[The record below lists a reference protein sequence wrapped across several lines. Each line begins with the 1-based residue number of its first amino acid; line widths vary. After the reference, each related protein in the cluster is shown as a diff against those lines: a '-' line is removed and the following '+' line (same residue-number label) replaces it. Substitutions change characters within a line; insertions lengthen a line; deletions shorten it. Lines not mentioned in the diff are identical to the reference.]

1 MTNWL
6 TVLNTLCVLG
16 IIVGGVLTATL
27 KKPLSSI
34 LALGG
39 CGAFVALEFL
49 ILHAPDVAIAE
60 GAVGAVLG
68 TALFFIA
75 LKHVVKEGKQ

>member
-1 MTNWL
+1 MINWL
-6 TVLNTLCVLG
+6 LILNTLAQIG
-16 IIVGGVLTATL
+16 ILVCAVMAAFSRKPLTAVL
-27 KKPLSSI
+27 F
-34 LALGG
+34 LGG

-60 GAVGAVLG
+60 AAVGAVLG

-75 LKHVVKEGKQ
+75 LKHVVREGKQ

>member
-1 MTNWL
+1 ML
-6 TVLNTLCVLG
+6 F
-16 IIVGGVLTATL
+16 
-27 KKPLSSI
+27 
-34 LALGG
+34 LGG

>member
-1 MTNWL
+1 MINWL
-6 TVLNTLCVLG
+6 LILNTLTQ
-16 IIVGGVLTATL
+16 VG
-27 KKPLSSI
+27 I
-34 LALGG
+34 LACAVMAAFSKKLFSSVLFLGG

>member
-39 CGAFVALEFL
+39 
-49 ILHAPDVAIAE
+49 
-60 GAVGAVLG
+60 
-68 TALFFIA
+68 
-75 LKHVVKEGKQ
+75 